1 MRVLVVSQYFWPET
15 FRINEVALSLRDAG
29 AEVTVLTGKPNYPEG
44 AVFDGW
50 RAGGLVRERWL
61 GIDVLRVPMRPR
73 GRADA
78 LGLALNYL
86 SFAASGA
93 LLGPW
98 LLRGRRF
105 DVVFAYG
112 NSPLTQVV
120 PALALKVVRRVPV
133 ALWVQDLWPQSLQ
146 ATGFV
151 HNRAML
157 KAVEWM
163 VRALYRGSD
172 LLLVQSRA
180 FVAEVARLAD
190 PAKVVYHPN
199 PGELA
204 LHAADA
210 PAAEPPFAFR
220 PGFNVVFAGNLGT
233 AQAVPTIVE
242 AAERLRGR
250 ADVRFVLVG
259 AGSLGGWLRD
269 EVERRGLANVDLP
282 GRFPPETMPAVYAR
296 ASALLV
302 TLAAEDAFRM
312 TVPSKVQ
319 AYLAAGR
326 PLVAALDGEGAR
338 VIEEAGAGPCVPAQ
352 DAAALAAAI
361 ARLADAPAEDRDAMG
376 RRGRAYYLEHFE
388 PERLARRLLELFE
401 PLAGPQRGTPVGP
414 AAQARGDTPEA
425 R

>member
-15 FRINEVALSLRDAG
+15 FRINEVVLSLRDAG

-44 AVFDGW
+44 SVFDGW
-50 RAGGLVRERWL
+50 RAGGVVRERWQ
-61 GIDVLRVPMRPR
+61 GIDVLRVPMLPR
-73 GRADA
+73 GRANA
-78 LGLALNYL
+78 VGLGLNYL
-86 SFAASGA
+86 SFAACGA
-93 LLGPW
+93 LLAPW
-98 LLRGRRF
+98 LLRGRCF
-105 DVVFAYG
+105 DVIFAYG

-120 PALALKVVRRVPV
+120 PALALKALQRVPV

-151 HNRAML
+151 RSRALL
-157 KAVEWM
+157 KAVERM
-163 VRALYRGSD
+163 VRLLYRGCD

-180 FVAEVARLAD
+180 FVDEVARLAD
-190 PAKVVYHPN
+190 PRKVVYHPN

-204 LHAADA
+204 LRSREA
-210 PAAEPPFAFR
+210 PGEPPFVLAEA
-220 PGFNVVFAGNLGT
+220 FNVVFAGNLGT
-233 AQAVPTIVE
+233 AQAIPTIVE
-242 AAERLRGR
+242 AAERLRAR
-250 ADVRFVLVG
+250 TDVRLVLVG
-259 AGSLGGWLRD
+259 AGSLGGWLR
-269 EVERRGLANVDLP
+269 EQVAQRGLVNVDLP
-282 GRFPPETMPAVYAR
+282 GRFGPETMPAVYAR

-338 VIEEAGAGPCVPAQ
+338 VVEEAGAGLCVPAQ

-361 ARLADAPAEDRDAMG
+361 ERLADMPAPVRDAMG

-388 PERLARRLLELFE
+388 PERLARRLLELFA
-401 PLAGPQRGTPVGP
+401 PLAGGRGATRDP
-414 AAQARGDTPEA
+414 AAAVRGDTPEA

>member
-15 FRINEVALSLRDAG
+15 FRINEVVLSLRDAG

-44 AVFDGW
+44 RVFDGW
-50 RAGGLVRERWL
+50 RSRGLVRERWQ

-73 GRADA
+73 GRANA
-78 LGLALNYL
+78 VGLALNYL

-120 PALALKVVRRVPV
+120 PALALKTLRRVPV

-151 HNRAML
+151 RNAALL

-163 VRALYRGSD
+163 VRLLYRGTD

-180 FVAEVARLAD
+180 FVGEVARLAD
-190 PAKVVYHPN
+190 ARKVVYHPN

-204 LHAADA
+204 LQATG
-210 PAAEPPFAFR
+210 PAGEPPFAFADA
-220 PGFNVVFAGNLGT
+220 FNVVFAGNLGT

-242 AAERLRGR
+242 AAERLRER
-250 ADVRFVLVG
+250 SDVRLVLVG

-269 EVERRGLANVDLP
+269 EVARRGLANVDLP

-326 PLVAALDGEGAR
+326 PLVASLDGEGAR
-338 VIEEAGAGPCVPAQ
+338 VVEESGAGLCVPAQ

-361 ARLADAPAEDRDAMG
+361 GRLADASPEARDAMG

-388 PERLARRLLELFE
+388 PDRLARRLLELFE
-401 PLAGPQRGTPVGP
+401 PLAGAGRGAPGG
-414 AAQARGDTPEA
+414 AAAAARRDTPEA

>member
-15 FRINEVALSLRDAG
+15 FRINEVVLSLRDAG
-29 AEVTVLTGKPNYPEG
+29 AQVTVLTGKPNYPEG
-44 AVFDGW
+44 RVFDGW
-50 RAGGLVRERWL
+50 RAGGVARERWQ
-61 GIDVLRVPMRPR
+61 GIEVLRVPMLPR
-73 GRADA
+73 GRANA
-78 LGLALNYL
+78 VGLALNYL
-86 SFAASGA
+86 SFAVSGA
-93 LLGPW
+93 LLAPW

-105 DVVFAYG
+105 DVIFAYG

-120 PALALKVVRRVPV
+120 PALALKALRRGPV

-151 HNRAML
+151 RSRAL
-157 KAVEWM
+157 LDAVERM
-163 VRALYRGSD
+163 VRLLYRGCD

-180 FVAEVARLAD
+180 FVDEVARLAD
-190 PAKVVYHPN
+190 PRKVVYHPN

-204 LHAADA
+204 LRSREA
-210 PAAEPPFAFR
+210 PGEPPFVFSDA
-220 PGFNVVFAGNLGT
+220 FNVVFAGNLGT
-233 AQAVPTIVE
+233 AQAIPTIVE
-242 AAERLRGR
+242 AAERLRTR
-250 ADVRFVLVG
+250 TDVRLVLVG

-269 EVERRGLANVDLP
+269 QVAQRGLANVDLP
-282 GRFPPETMPAVYAR
+282 GRFGPETMPAVYAR

-338 VIEEAGAGPCVPAQ
+338 VVEEAGAGLCVPAQ
-352 DAAALAAAI
+352 DAAALASAI
-361 ARLADAPAEDRDAMG
+361 ERLADAPGSVRDAMG

-388 PERLARRLLELFE
+388 PERLARRLLELFA
-401 PLAGPQRGTPVGP
+401 PLAGDRGP
-414 AAQARGDTPEA
+414 ARDAAATVRGDTPEA

>member
-15 FRINEVALSLRDAG
+15 FRINEVVLSLRDAG
-29 AEVTVLTGKPNYPEG
+29 AQVTVLTGKPNYPEG
-44 AVFDGW
+44 RVFDGW
-50 RAGGLVRERWL
+50 RAGGVVRERWE
-61 GIDVLRVPMRPR
+61 GVDVLRVPMLPR
-73 GRADA
+73 GRANA
-78 LGLALNYL
+78 VGLALNYL
-86 SFAASGA
+86 TFAASGA
-93 LLGPW
+93 LLAPW

-105 DVVFAYG
+105 DVIFAYG

-120 PALALKVVRRVPV
+120 PALALKALRRGPV

-151 HNRAML
+151 RSRALL
-157 KAVEWM
+157 KAVERM
-163 VRALYRGSD
+163 VRLLYRGCD

-180 FVAEVARLAD
+180 FVDEVARLAD
-190 PAKVVYHPN
+190 PRKVVYHPN

-204 LHAADA
+204 LRSQEAPGAPPFVFADA
-210 PAAEPPFAFR
+210 
-220 PGFNVVFAGNLGT
+220 FNVVFAGNLGT
-233 AQAVPTIVE
+233 AQAIPTIVE
-242 AAERLRGR
+242 AAERLRAR
-250 ADVRFVLVG
+250 TDVRLVLVG

-269 EVERRGLANVDLP
+269 QVAQRGLVNVDLP
-282 GRFPPETMPAVYAR
+282 GRFGPETMPAVYAR

-338 VIEEAGAGPCVPAQ
+338 VVEEAGAGLCVPAQ
-352 DAAALAAAI
+352 DAAALASAI
-361 ARLADAPAEDRDAMG
+361 ERLADAPAPVLDAMG

-388 PERLARRLLELFE
+388 PERLARRLLELF
-401 PLAGPQRGTPVGP
+401 AP
-414 AAQARGDTPEA
+414 AAGGRGPTRDAAAAVRGDTPEA